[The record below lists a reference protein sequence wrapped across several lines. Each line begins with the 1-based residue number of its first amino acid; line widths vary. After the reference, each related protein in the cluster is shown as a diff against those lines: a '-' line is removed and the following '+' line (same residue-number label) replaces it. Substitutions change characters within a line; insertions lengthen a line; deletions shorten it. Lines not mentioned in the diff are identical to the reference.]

1 MRHKT
6 VPDKFDKESLVRRIH
21 SLLDEIQSEAEP
33 QLLNQYRSI
42 FRKEV
47 SFFRRSYLAAY
58 LLLLAE
64 QGKTFGRRRAENN
77 RGNSRQ
83 DDSGK
88 SGGREDF
95 KAQEETHS
103 LPEEEAARLF
113 ISIGRNRKVFP
124 REIIGLLNAKARIT
138 RDDIGGIRILD
149 NYSFVQVRN
158 AVADTV
164 IKALNGQSFRGKTL
178 TVNYARVSKKDDP
191 ETAEFGNSGEYGSSG
206 ENGNSSGHENSS
218 EHGNSGGPEFS
229 ENG

>member
-1 MRHKT
+1 MKYKT
-6 VPDKFDKESLVRRIH
+6 VDKINKESLVRRIR
-21 SLLDEIQSEAEP
+21 SLLDEIQTEAEP

-58 LLLLAE
+58 LLMLAE
-64 QGKTFGRRRAENN
+64 QGKPFGKRRDSRRVEDK
-77 RGNSRQ
+77 RGNFRQ
-83 DDSGK
+83 EVSGK
-88 SGGREDF
+88 DGEWREDP
-95 KAQEETHS
+95 KSQEEMYV

-124 REIIGLLNAKARIT
+124 REIIGLLSAKAQVT

-158 AVADTV
+158 TVADTV
-164 IKALNGQSFRGKTL
+164 IQTLNGQNFRGKTL
-178 TVNYARVSKKDDP
+178 TVNYARIKKDDP
-191 ETAEFGNSGEYGSSG
+191 EAAEYGNSD
-206 ENGNSSGHENSS
+206 
-218 EHGNSGGPEFS
+218 GPEFS

>member
-1 MRHKT
+1 MKYKT
-6 VPDKFDKESLVRRIH
+6 VPDKINEESLVRRIR
-21 SLLDEIQSEAEP
+21 SLLDEIQTEAEP

-64 QGKTFGRRRAENN
+64 QGKTFGKRRAGRHVEDN
-77 RGNSRQ
+77 RGSFRQ
-83 DDSGK
+83 EVSGK
-88 SGGREDF
+88 KNEWREDS
-95 KAQEETHS
+95 KSQEEMYF

-124 REIIGLLNAKARIT
+124 REIIGLLNAKAQIT

-158 AVADTV
+158 AVADMV
-164 IKALNGQSFRGKTL
+164 IQALNGQSFRGKTL
-178 TVNYARVSKKDDP
+178 TVNYARTKKDDP
-191 ETAEFGNSGEYGSSG
+191 ETAEYGSSDG
-206 ENGNSSGHENSS
+206 V
-218 EHGNSGGPEFS
+218 EFS
-229 ENG
+229 GNG

>member
-1 MRHKT
+1 MKYKT
-6 VPDKFDKESLVRRIH
+6 VPDKIDKESLVRRIH
-21 SLLDEIQSEAEP
+21 SLLDEIQNEAEP
-33 QLLNQYRSI
+33 QLLNQYRAV

-58 LLLLAE
+58 LLMLAE
-64 QGKTFGRRRAENN
+64 QGKNWGRRRDSRRTEDN
-77 RGNSRQ
+77 RGNFRE

-88 SGGREDF
+88 NDERREDF
-95 KAQEETHS
+95 RSQEEIHF

-113 ISIGRNRKVFP
+113 VSIGRNRKVFP
-124 REIIGLLNAKARIT
+124 REIIGLLNAKARVT

-164 IKALNGQSFRGKTL
+164 IKALNGQNFRGKTL
-178 TVNYARVSKKDDP
+178 TVNYARTKKDDP
-191 ETAEFGNSGEYGSSG
+191 EAGEYG
-206 ENGNSSGHENSS
+206 NSDE
-218 EHGNSGGPEFS
+218 PEFS